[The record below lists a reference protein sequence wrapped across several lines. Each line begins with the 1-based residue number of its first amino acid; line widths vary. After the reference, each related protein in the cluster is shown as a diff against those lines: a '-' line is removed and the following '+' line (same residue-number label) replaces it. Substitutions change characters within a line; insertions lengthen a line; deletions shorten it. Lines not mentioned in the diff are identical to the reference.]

1 MTLKLRIRKL
11 VEAGDDSSIVET
23 RLFTGMICILLLS
36 RSEIQRKV
44 DNNGKEYEIFSFEMI
59 ESSFYINFKLIFEH
73 LAIESEY

>member
-11 VEAGDDSSIVET
+11 VEAGDDSSISGDKT
-23 RLFTGMICILLLS
+23 FTGMICILLIEI

-59 ESSFYINFKLIFEH
+59 ESSFYINF
-73 LAIESEY
+73 